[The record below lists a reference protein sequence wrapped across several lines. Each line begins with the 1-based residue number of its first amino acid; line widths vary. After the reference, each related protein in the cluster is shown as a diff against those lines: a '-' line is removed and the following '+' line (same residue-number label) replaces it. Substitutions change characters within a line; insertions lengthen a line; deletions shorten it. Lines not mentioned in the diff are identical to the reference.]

1 MIDFRF
7 RKERLLKEASDPETA
22 VILLDIVLGHGANP
36 DPAGEIAPAIKQAKE
51 IAMRGGR
58 YLSVVASVCGTR
70 GDPQNLVEQE
80 KKLEEVGVVLM
91 PSNAQ
96 AARMAALIATRGKV
110 WRRIK

>member
-7 RKERLLKEASDPETA
+7 RQERLLKEASDPETA
-22 VILLDIVLGHGANP
+22 VILLDIVLGYGSHP
-36 DPAGEIAPAIKQAKE
+36 DPAGEIAPTIRQAKE
-51 IAMRGGR
+51 IAKKDGR
-58 YLSVVASVCGTR
+58 YLSVVASICGTR

-80 KKLEEVGVVLM
+80 RKLRGVGVVLM